1 MGDGENVEQAP
12 TRVRPPESAGLMNL
26 LKMRLFVQHEII
38 SGIARD
44 TGEILAGSKEFQV
57 LTASFASYLCGGK
70 LIDCPRELQS
80 CPKQNEFSL
89 VPQ

>member
-12 TRVRPPESAGLMNL
+12 TRVQPPESAGLMNL

-57 LTASFASYLCGGK
+57 
-70 LIDCPRELQS
+70 
-80 CPKQNEFSL
+80 
-89 VPQ
+89 